1 MSQENVEIIRAVYRR
16 FSEGDF
22 RASAELLDLHVVLVL
37 GPQFAPNLLASSP
50 VAGAFYGVNAVATY
64 TRSILEDQAVTMEA
78 GEIDPVRDSVVVGVR
93 QRAVG
98 RASGVPTEIRY
109 FTVWSFRGPKV
120 IRIESFTE
128 RAEALEATGLSE

>member
-1 MSQENVEIIRAVYRR
+1 MSQGRVEVIRAVYER

-22 RASAELLDLHVVLVL
+22 RASAELLDPHVVLVL

-50 VAGAFYGVNAVATY
+50 VAGAFYGTDAVAVY
-64 TRSILEDQAVTMEA
+64 TRSILEDQTVTMEA
-78 GEIDPVRDSVVVGVR
+78 EDIDAVGDSVVVGVR

-98 RASGVPTEIRY
+98 RASGVPTEMRY

-120 IRIESFTE
+120 IRIESYTE
-128 RAEALEATGLSE
+128 RAEALQAAGVSE